1 MWQEILREAM
11 PKKDIENTNVFVFG
25 DKVDSSDKEKAEAEI
40 KDLKEAL
47 DKNDIDDIKGKKD
60 KLNETAM
67 ALATKVYEQAAKD
80 NQQTEN
86 KEDKEDKKEK
96 KAKKGDDDVIDAE
109 YEEN

>member
-1 MWQEILREAM
+1 
-11 PKKDIENTNVFVFG
+11 
-25 DKVDSSDKEKAEAEI
+25 
-40 KDLKEAL
+40 
-47 DKNDIDDIKGKKD
+47 
-60 KLNETAM
+60 M